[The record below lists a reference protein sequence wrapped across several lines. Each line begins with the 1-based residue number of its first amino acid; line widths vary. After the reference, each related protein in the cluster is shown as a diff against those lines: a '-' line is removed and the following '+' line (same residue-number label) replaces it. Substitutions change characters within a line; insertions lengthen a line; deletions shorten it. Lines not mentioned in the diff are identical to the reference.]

1 MVVVIVLLIG
11 PACLSLLTVVVM
23 SPAAVAAMKHTLAL
37 HAGCVYLFAPGFS
50 TKRLACQLQPM
61 SSLFLLDVYGCS

>member
-37 HAGCVYLFAPGFS
+37 HAGCVFICPRIQRQAPGLPTTANEQS
-50 TKRLACQLQPM
+50 I
-61 SSLFLLDVYGCS
+61 SLRCIWL